1 MVSGFVTS
9 PEDQSRICLL
19 EASPIRIAS
28 KSLMSIKFS
37 PQSLL
42 VFELEVNEVCVA
54 ERTDFGIGLLGG
66 FLSLRHLDVVEVDE
80 RLVGRQ
86 RDLAVLVDALLAL
99 FRLLRRR
106 LAADR
111 AQGAG
116 REIDAELLG
125 RAQEL

>member
-28 KSLMSIKFS
+28 KSLMSIKSLLS
-37 PQSLL
+37 PYL
-42 VFELEVNEVCVA
+42 VFEFKVNEVCVA
-54 ERTDFGIGLLGG
+54 ERPDFGLGL
-66 FLSLRHLDVVEVDE
+66 FLRLFFFRHLDVVEIAE

-86 RDLAVLVDALLAL
+86 GELAVYVDALLAL
-99 FRLLRRR
+99 FGLLCRR

-111 AQGAG
+111 A
-116 REIDAELLG
+116 E
-125 RAQEL
+125 